1 MLKALELIISIVL
14 DELEEL
20 KRIANNKLDKLVE
33 LKLRSC
39 ILQLYCILLGLLVE
53 LKVTELTLYLASPL
67 ALTLIMSK

>member
-53 LKVTELTLYLASPL
+53 LKVTELTLYLASC
-67 ALTLIMSK
+67 